1 MQRLLCATDFSERSD
16 RALRRAVLVAR
27 AEKAE
32 LDLVHVVDDDR
43 PKRLVD
49 HEATDAWALLRQ
61 QMATLGSVDG
71 VKGRSDVIL
80 ADPFEGIVRAT
91 EERRPDIL
99 VLGPH
104 RRQFLRDA
112 FVGTTAERAIRK
124 VACPVLSVNGPPVS
138 PYRQILLTT
147 DLSEASK
154 AALQRYF
161 DLGIFAAANHAILT
175 VFDVLALRLA
185 MSDSLPREDRD
196 HHVAT
201 EAAEARKSLATFAGT
216 LARADLQLLVSRSP

>member
-71 VKGRSDVIL
+71 V
-80 ADPFEGIVRAT
+80 
-91 EERRPDIL
+91 
-99 VLGPH
+99 
-104 RRQFLRDA
+104 
-112 FVGTTAERAIRK
+112 
-124 VACPVLSVNGPPVS
+124 
-138 PYRQILLTT
+138 
-147 DLSEASK
+147 
-154 AALQRYF
+154 
-161 DLGIFAAANHAILT
+161 
-175 VFDVLALRLA
+175 
-185 MSDSLPREDRD
+185 
-196 HHVAT
+196 
-201 EAAEARKSLATFAGT
+201 
-216 LARADLQLLVSRSP
+216 